1 MCPGGYS
8 HAPDELAYGVDMR
21 HVRWG
26 GILQRIA
33 LAYLVVA
40 VLEMVTKDGAK
51 VHQDQ
56 PPGSSGRFSRVFRM
70 YLSQWYATQRTAR
83 FFVLSSFAKVP
94 SIPSRQRIAS
104 IYMYKRIVAC
114 CILVVYLSLAY
125 GVYVPDWE
133 FRVRNADSPDYGKVL
148 TVDVLPPPA
157 FGCAPRELASSISSA
172 THLQCSSLMPTGEV
186 WYEGGVGPSLQR
198 RRLHRPQ
205 SPGHQPHVPEAG
217 MEKAQGPCS
226 L

>member
-70 YLSQWYATQRTAR
+70 YLSQWYARKAR
-83 FFVLSSFAKVP
+83 VFPFQFRKGSFH
-94 SIPSRQRIAS
+94 
-104 IYMYKRIVAC
+104 
-114 CILVVYLSLAY
+114 
-125 GVYVPDWE
+125 
-133 FRVRNADSPDYGKVL
+133 
-148 TVDVLPPPA
+148 
-157 FGCAPRELASSISSA
+157 SIST
-172 THLQCSSLMPTGEV
+172 THCIYLYV
-186 WYEGGVGPSLQR
+186 
-198 RRLHRPQ
+198 
-205 SPGHQPHVPEAG
+205 
-217 MEKAQGPCS
+217 
-226 L
+226 

>member
-40 VLEMVTKDGAK
+40 VLEMVTKDAASK

-56 PPGSSGRFSRVFRM
+56 PPSSSGRFSRVFRM
-70 YLSQWYATQRTAR
+70 YLSQWYATQRKAR

-94 SIPSRQRIAS
+94 SIPFH
-104 IYMYKRIVAC
+104 
-114 CILVVYLSLAY
+114 L
-125 GVYVPDWE
+125 D
-133 FRVRNADSPDYGKVL
+133 NAL
-148 TVDVLPPPA
+148 
-157 FGCAPRELASSISSA
+157 
-172 THLQCSSLMPTGEV
+172 HL
-186 WYEGGVGPSLQR
+186 
-198 RRLHRPQ
+198 
-205 SPGHQPHVPEAG
+205 
-217 MEKAQGPCS
+217 
-226 L
+226 